1 VAELV
6 VDTTVLI
13 DVLRGSTVSTAWLS
27 DLIEPPY
34 CSEISRVEIIR
45 GLRSGER
52 HAAESLFAGLEWV
65 PVTESVSR
73 LAGDLGRQYRRSHQ
87 GIGPADLV
95 VAATTQWLASELA
108 THNVK
113 HFPMFPG
120 LRPPY

>member
-1 VAELV
+1 MAGLV
-6 VDTTVLI
+6 VDTTVLV
-13 DVLRGSTVSTAWLS
+13 DVLRGVETAVAWLRGLA
-27 DLIEPPY
+27 DRPY
-34 CSEISRVEIIR
+34 CSEISRTEIIR

-52 HAAESLFAGLEWV
+52 GRAELLFDLLEWV
-65 PVTESVSR
+65 PVTEPVSR

-95 VAATTQWLASELA
+95 VAATAQVRSVEPA

-120 LRPPY
+120 LKRPY